1 MQQTLDPTA
10 ASVAELRLRVFSQQL
25 RAGTATLQHER
36 EEAPRP
42 SGPGVTRGARRV
54 HYSRAGGSAHT
65 RLYFAY
71 GSNMATA
78 HTVAHCPSAVAVG
91 TALLPNFAIGFRR
104 NSTGPQFVGGI
115 STAEPAAGKRVVGV
129 LFSVAVAELEAWD
142 ADYRDDRYY
151 RSSVYVLP
159 LSLPAVGTAPGA
171 AVPAGDTSESP
182 LLSAEVYLP
191 DPLEGPFPPAAN
203 YVALMAA
210 GAREHGLHDH
220 AAHLE
225 TLAAH
230 AAAASTSA
238 GDAGSVNHRS
248 SSGGG
253 SDSADS
259 DVLAVNIPAVV
270 AELRDTF
277 ERYEAALDA
286 NDVGALDSFFWRS
299 PFTTRLANSQH
310 GYGFDA
316 IQRHRAATRA
326 ASASGSSKGERVR
339 VVVTT
344 LGTRFGTVMYEYK
357 VRGSPDRTGRQ
368 SQTFVKFPPVAETAG
383 SSGLNAAGTGWKCV
397 AAHVSSVETC
407 LIVR

>member
-1 MQQTLDPTA
+1 M
-10 ASVAELRLRVFSQQL
+10 RLRVFSQQL
-25 RAGTATLQHER
+25 RAGTATLQQQPEL

-42 SGPGVTRGARRV
+42 SPGVTRGRQV

-65 RLYFAY
+65 CLYFAY

-115 STAEPAAGKRVVGV
+115 STAEPAAGKHVVGV

-142 ADYRDDRYY
+142 TDYRGDRYY

-159 LSLPAVGTAPGA
+159 LSLPAVGTAGA
-171 AVPAGDTSESP
+171 AVRAGDTSESP

-210 GAREHGLHDH
+210 GAREHGLDDH

-230 AAAASTSA
+230 AAAASTS
-238 GDAGSVNHRS
+238 GDAGSVDRRS

-253 SDSADS
+253 SDSTDS

-286 NDVGALDSFFWRS
+286 NDVGSLDSFFWKS
-299 PFTTRLANSQH
+299 PYTTRLANSQH

-357 VRGSPDRTGRQ
+357 VRGSSDRTGRQ
-368 SQTFVKFPPVAETAG
+368 SQTFVKFPPVAETEG

-397 AAHVSSVETC
+397 AAHVSSVETG